1 MAFSIGGSS
10 NAALRSLTHM
20 RSAKALMER
29 SIERIS
35 SGLKINSAADDAGG
49 LALGMK
55 LSSESTLATTLK
67 NNVDNAKSYTDQQS
81 AALSSIST
89 LVTRMQT
96 LQVSH
101 SNPLA
106 TDDDKSGYDEEFK
119 ELQQQVYSLS
129 IEKFNGI
136 SLFDRGSNLEVSTS
150 TDGAG
155 TKIDLSDLDLQSAL
169 AATGASL
176 PTPGTLNLADNS
188 TPLESLADNDIATNL
203 DTILG
208 AVTQLMGESAADSSA
223 LSYASSYLD
232 VKATNLEAARSRVMD
247 ADATEEELNRSKYEI
262 QYQAA
267 AAALVQANSTQKTV
281 MELLLFGKT
290 GS

>member
-106 TDDDKSGYDEEFK
+106 TADDKSGYDEEFK

-169 AATGASL
+169 AATGTS
-176 PTPGTLNLADNS
+176 TLNLADNS

>member
-1 MAFSIGGSS
+1 M
-10 NAALRSLTHM
+10 
-20 RSAKALMER
+20 
-29 SIERIS
+29 
-35 SGLKINSAADDAGG
+35 KINSAADDAGG

-106 TDDDKSGYDEEFK
+106 TADDKSGYDEEFK

-169 AATGASL
+169 AATGTS
-176 PTPGTLNLADNS
+176 TLNLADNS